1 MRGSVAQIVRFKGA
15 SEAMAGRIA
24 TGSLRQRGN
33 HWVVRIPGGTSE
45 NGSRIFY
52 QETLRTKRAATIR
65 RDELIDLLRKNP
77 GRNLRDLLDEDKEPE
92 PELTPASDATLLTRE
107 YFTDWLNRVQHR
119 VRPRTLVSYKEHV
132 VRAMDVIGD
141 IPLTEVTT
149 ADIERVYAALRA
161 RGLAPKTVLNSHR
174 ILRAAFTEAV
184 EDAALRTDNP
194 VIRKLAPKTS
204 RFEIKPPTP
213 GEVKKIFA
221 AADAT
226 LYGPVVRLAALT
238 GMRLGELLAL
248 SWDDVDLQRATLH
261 IRASTTKTQRGRVID
276 LDGQAEELLRQHEER
291 QGEAIKAFG
300 PAYADK
306 NSVFANGVGKRID
319 PANLER
325 AWRAICR
332 KAGVEYRFHDLRH
345 LHASELLRHGVHPKV
360 VQERLGHA
368 SITMTLDTYSHLI
381 PSMQRDAISGIRLFA
396 EKSVQRSSPSAKSDG
411 RPRRNGRTRSRIN
424 RYKRVVLGGRQP

>member
-1 MRGSVAQIVRFKGA
+1 MPNIGKISKGA
-15 SEAMAGRIA
+15 VRERSPGHWEIRVPAGFTEDGKRD
-24 TGSLRQRGN
+24 
-33 HWVVRIPGGTSE
+33 V
-45 NGSRIFY
+45 Y
-52 QETLRTKRAATIR
+52 QETLPTKRAAVAR
-65 RDELIDLLRKNP
+65 RDELMLKRRENP
-77 GRNLRDLLDEDKEPE
+77 DVNLREILRQEREPE
-92 PELTPASDATLLTRE
+92 PVGQQGLLTRD
-107 YFTDWLNRVQHR
+107 YFEDWLDRVQHR
-119 VRPRTLVSYKEHV
+119 IRPRTLVSYKEHV
-132 VRAMDVIGD
+132 ARAMEVIGD
-141 IPLTEVTT
+141 LPLTEVTT
-149 ADIERVYAALRA
+149 ADVERLYSALRA

-184 EDAALRTDNP
+184 EDAKLRMDNP
-194 VIRKLAPKTS
+194 VVRKLAPKAS

-213 GEVKKIFA
+213 DEVKKIFA
-221 AADAT
+221 ADDVA

-248 SWDDVDLQRATLH
+248 SWDDVDLRRATLH

-276 LDGQAEELLRQHEER
+276 LDGQAAELLRQHEER
-291 QGEAIKAFG
+291 QSDAIKAFG

-306 NSVFANGVGKRID
+306 TAVFANGVGKRID

-332 KAGVEYRFHDLRH
+332 KAGVKYRFHDLRH

-381 PSMQRDAISGIRLFA
+381 PSMQREAISKIKLFA
-396 EKSVQRSSPSAKSDG
+396 EKSTEAKGSG
-411 RPRRNGRTRSRIN
+411 S
-424 RYKRVVLGGRQP
+424 GGRIGGRRARLERPAIGRYTRRPASRNV